1 MLINYL
7 DELNE
12 DKISNVP
19 EPLLKVLS
27 GKLPDGLKYENI
39 NDGICGVVPDN
50 ESLCISGFEPVL
62 TDELK
67 NKINNSDDMSIIQRY
82 AYNSQ
87 KTIEFKP
94 INEGEMI
101 INGNTVKI
109 DDFIIDPRHSKY
121 FKDGKFLL
129 IPEKMNEKASLSIG
143 VKDNVREMEFER
155 IPDNSIDTICFESFG
170 NDSLKCTIKFNET
183 SQKIKIHFSYCLDN
197 VRKVKE
203 IVDILEIF
211 YAFKNN
217 KGMINDCPVN
227 ISEFDDDCDFNED
240 TLWFWKRVY
249 ELEQNLNTSFDISE
263 GNYGKY
269 ITEEL
274 VEDIELL
281 YKSFVQHK
289 PIRINSRID
298 KINGECGRDEDVISA
313 EKNTQ
318 LLLRFQLMYIFN
330 IFGKEYK
337 YPALIYVYNAK
348 YVDKN
353 IKDGKYTIYFEDKND
368 KEKMYY
374 SVMLFENTES
384 MIVYEENN
392 KEIYEE
398 FKFAEPKNI
407 IKLI

>member
-1 MLINYL
+1 
-7 DELNE
+7 
-12 DKISNVP
+12 
-19 EPLLKVLS
+19 
-27 GKLPDGLKYENI
+27 
-39 NDGICGVVPDN
+39 
-50 ESLCISGFEPVL
+50 
-62 TDELK
+62 
-67 NKINNSDDMSIIQRY
+67 
-82 AYNSQ
+82 
-87 KTIEFKP
+87 
-94 INEGEMI
+94 
-101 INGNTVKI
+101 
-109 DDFIIDPRHSKY
+109 
-121 FKDGKFLL
+121 
-129 IPEKMNEKASLSIG
+129 
-143 VKDNVREMEFER
+143 
-155 IPDNSIDTICFESFG
+155 
-170 NDSLKCTIKFNET
+170 
-183 SQKIKIHFSYCLDN
+183 LDN

-249 ELEQNLNTSFDISE
+249 ELEQNLNTSFDIFE

-281 YKSFVQHK
+281 YKSFVQQK

-368 KEKMYY
+368 NEKMYY